1 MSDLTGATPQSLA
14 TLCAKLLTPFTLA
27 ALTVQNT
34 VAEQSD
40 EMTAYEGAAPPSK
53 AGPRVWMSFER
64 LMLDEEAA
72 ALAAAARTKVVR
84 EAAPA
89 VCPITAAKEARYAL
103 AAFINAGAAAIVA
116 APASIAAAATSALV
130 SQPEAALLRLMEAAV
145 LQHRSQLSVS
155 PLSHDHSSIQSVR
168 RALDLLIGART
179 GAKTPALARAAAIR
193 FAPIADKMARLFVD
207 FMKCIAWNCAVLAF
221 ERGCSERQLAW
232 PLNLK
237 ALRTI
242 LSLLGDSGQ
251 VKKYVCAHAAAVSAP
266 KTVAG
271 ITAVESS
278 KSEAE
283 AKSEVDADA
292 DADAEA
298 DADADASSEE
308 DDDALPAD
316 ALPAAALPATAAGS
330 ALHNRITVLE
340 YDA

>member
-34 VAEQSD
+34 VAEQLD
-40 EMTAYEGAAPPSK
+40 ETTAYEGAAPPSK
-53 AGPRVWMSFER
+53 AGPRVWMSYER

-72 ALAAAARTKVVR
+72 ALATASRTKVVR

-103 AAFINAGAAAIVA
+103 AAFMAAGATAIVA
-116 APASIAAAATSALV
+116 TPTAINAATTSALV
-130 SQPEAALLRLMEAAV
+130 SQPEAAPLRLMEAAV
-145 LQHRSQLSVS
+145 MQHRSQLSVS

-193 FAPIADKMARLFVD
+193 FAPIADKIARLFVD

-251 VKKYVCAHAAAVSAP
+251 VKKYVCAHAAAYSVPKAVATEAAP
-266 KTVAG
+266 SNA
-271 ITAVESS
+271 
-278 KSEAE
+278 EAE
-283 AKSEVDADA
+283 AKVEASSEDDADG
-292 DADAEA
+292 DAE
-298 DADADASSEE
+298 SGSEE
-308 DDDALPAD
+308 DDVNDD
-316 ALPAAALPATAAGS
+316 DDIDALPATAAGS
-330 ALHNRITVLE
+330 AMHNRITVLE